1 MNLTLPT
8 WSQFV
13 ALFVK
18 GGQVSNILAS
28 LEAHIDHLEYAATA
42 QIEKATAHFDKA
54 DRHEADGHTAM
65 EESQRAA
72 RVADKLKA
80 LVA

>member
-1 MNLTLPT
+1 MKFTLPT

-18 GGQVSNILAS
+18 GGKVSNIVAS
-28 LEAHIDHLEYAATA
+28 LEAHIDHLDHAATA
-42 QIEKATAHFDKA
+42 QIEKATAHFDKS
-54 DRHEADGHTAM
+54 DMHEAAGHAAM
-65 EESQRAA
+65 
-72 RVADKLKA
+72 ADKLKA